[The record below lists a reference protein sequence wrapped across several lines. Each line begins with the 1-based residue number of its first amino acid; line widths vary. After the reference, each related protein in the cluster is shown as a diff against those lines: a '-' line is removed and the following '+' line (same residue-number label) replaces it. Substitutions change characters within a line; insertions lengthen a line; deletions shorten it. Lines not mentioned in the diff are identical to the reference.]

1 MTAPSPPSPVPAP
14 ESTIAFIGGG
24 NMARSL
30 IGGLIARGTDPATI
44 RVAEPV
50 AELRQALA
58 GQFGVQVFDAATE
71 AVQGAGLWLF
81 AVKPQVM
88 RAVCQGLALAASQDR
103 PLVVSIA
110 AGITTAQ
117 LTRWLGGRAAVVR
130 AMPNTPAMLGAGVSG
145 LFATAQVDQ
154 AGRARTEALLSSV
167 GKTVWIEQEAQ
178 MDAVTAVSGSGPAY
192 VFLLAEAMEAAG
204 IAQGLPAE
212 AARALTLQTVLGAAR
227 MLTESGQAPAEL
239 RRQVTSPGGTT
250 EAAIAVFQAGG
261 LETLTAAAIAAA
273 TARGRALSAAND

>member
-1 MTAPSPPSPVPAP
+1 MTAPNPPSPVPAP

-58 GQFGVQVFDAATE
+58 GQFGVQVFDAAAE

-154 AGRARTEALLSSV
+154 AGRARAQALLSSV
-167 GKTVWIEQEAQ
+167 GKPVWIEQEAQ

-250 EAAIAVFQAGG
+250 EAAIAVFQDGG
-261 LETLTAAAIAAA
+261 FETLTAAAIAAA

>member
-1 MTAPSPPSPVPAP
+1 
-14 ESTIAFIGGG
+14 
-24 NMARSL
+24 
-30 IGGLIARGTDPATI
+30 
-44 RVAEPV
+44 
-50 AELRQALA
+50 
-58 GQFGVQVFDAATE
+58 
-71 AVQGAGLWLF
+71 
-81 AVKPQVM
+81 
-88 RAVCQGLALAASQDR
+88 
-103 PLVVSIA
+103 
-110 AGITTAQ
+110 
-117 LTRWLGGRAAVVR
+117 
-130 AMPNTPAMLGAGVSG
+130 MPNTPAMLGAGVTG

-204 IAQGLPAE
+204 IAQGLPVE

-250 EAAIAVFQAGG
+250 QAAIEVFQAGG
-261 LETLTAAAIAAA
+261 FETLTAAAIAAA